1 MPADFLSR
9 NVCEAIDVFDSKLP
23 QLQEEDPVCKVIL
36 DFIRNLDNPE
46 ANQEPFKSK
55 QANANLIKYAQECII
70 QDDILWI

>member
-23 QLQEEDPVCKVIL
+23 QLQQEDPTCKVII
-36 DFIRNLDNPE
+36 DFIQNLDNPN

-55 QANANLIKYAQECII
+55 QANSQI
-70 QDDILWI
+70 